1 VRRMHFVGS
10 YPAPSAGAAM
20 RAMIEGTDRTLD
32 LVPDGETG
40 SRSYGMRDELIALKE
55 QHPAIVVSDP
65 GKSFGLRRSP
75 WLEVRPGR
83 EAQLTAT
90 SLAGL
95 AAFDYLGQA
104 IEARATL
111 DGLEG
116 TYGREFSLQQGLPH
130 FVDVA
135 FLAFSPDFG
144 ELTGDVP
151 HGRVFSEHLRRQIH
165 ATIAEIGA
173 DRVVFQL
180 ESPHALIDSLRY
192 AVAATSKAQQ
202 LMIGE
207 TVAEVINRAS
217 PQARFGVHLCLG
229 DACDGPVVPTLP
241 TTAPIVAAVE
251 AIGIA
256 LERPEALE
264 YVHFPLAS
272 GPNPPVLEPGL
283 YRPLAALRGVLPEET
298 QIIAGLVHERQ
309 PLSEQLRVLD
319 LVESAI
325 GEPVGVAASC
335 GLARRTPGV
344 AVHVMRRM
352 IELASA

>member
-1 VRRMHFVGS
+1 MS
-10 YPAPSAGAAM
+10 
-20 RAMIEGTDRTLD
+20 AMIEGTARSID

-40 SRSYGMRDELIALKE
+40 SRSHGMRDELVALKE
-55 QHPAIVVSDP
+55 QHPAVIVSDP
-65 GKSFGLRRSP
+65 GRAFGLHRSS
-75 WLEVRPGR
+75 WLRVRPGR
-83 EAQLTAT
+83 EAQLTAA
-90 SLAGL
+90 SLGGL

-104 IEARATL
+104 VQARAAL
-111 DGLEG
+111 DGLEMK
-116 TYGREFSLQQGLPH
+116 YEREFSLQQCLPH

-151 HGRVFSEHLRRQIH
+151 YGRVFSEHLNRQIQ
-165 ATIAEIGA
+165 ATIAAIGA

-180 ESPHALIDSLRY
+180 ESPHALIDSLRR
-192 AVAATSKAQQ
+192 AVAATSKANPI
-202 LMIGE
+202 MIGE
-207 TVAEVINRAS
+207 TVAQVINRAS

-229 DACDGPVVPTLP
+229 DACDGPVVTTLP
-241 TTAPIVAAVE
+241 TTAPIIAACE
-251 AIGIA
+251 AVGIA

-272 GPNPPVLEPGL
+272 GRNPPAVEPTL

-298 QIIAGLVHERQ
+298 QIIAGLAHERQ
-309 PLSEQLRVLD
+309 SMSEQLRVLD
-319 LVESAI
+319 LVETAI

-352 IELASA
+352 VELASA

>member
-1 VRRMHFVGS
+1 MS
-10 YPAPSAGAAM
+10 
-20 RAMIEGTDRTLD
+20 AMIEGTAGTID

-40 SRSYGMRDELIALKE
+40 SRSQGMRDELFALKE
-55 QHPAIVVSDP
+55 EHPAITVSDP
-65 GKSFGLRRSP
+65 GRSFGLRRSS
-75 WLEVRPGR
+75 WLGIRPGR

-104 IEARATL
+104 IKARATL
-111 DGLEG
+111 DNLEVK
-116 TYGREFSLQQGLPH
+116 YGREFSLQHGLPH
-130 FVDVA
+130 YVDVA

-144 ELTGDVP
+144 ELTEDVP
-151 HGRVFSEHLRRQIH
+151 HGEVFSEHLNKQIR

-180 ESPHALIDSLRY
+180 ESPHALIDSLRRTL
-192 AVAATSKAQQ
+192 AATSNANQ

-229 DACDGPVVPTLP
+229 DACDGPVVSTLP

-251 AIGIA
+251 AIGLA

-264 YVHFPLAS
+264 FVHFPLAS
-272 GPNPPVLEPGL
+272 GRNPPALEPRL
-283 YRPLAALRGVLPEET
+283 YRPLSALRGVLPEET

-319 LVESAI
+319 LVETSI

-352 IELASA
+352 VELASAR